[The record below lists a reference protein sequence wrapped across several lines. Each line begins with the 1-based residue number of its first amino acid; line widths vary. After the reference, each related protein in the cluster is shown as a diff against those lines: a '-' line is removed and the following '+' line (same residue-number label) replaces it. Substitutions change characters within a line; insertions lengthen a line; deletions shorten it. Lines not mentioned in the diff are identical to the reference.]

1 MGIITKRERLTH
13 ATRVN
18 TIFFTFMK
26 FYLSH
31 FNLTKLFLEL
41 IGHQL
46 LFLFLK
52 IPKVYNDFQ

>member
-13 ATRVN
+13 ATRAN

-46 LFLFLK
+46 LFLIL
-52 IPKVYNDFQ
+52 